1 MKCGLNSSFSNIN
14 FGFGAENSSMKNAKL
29 NFGAVTP
36 PDKLPNVSLRDTISS
51 YEYPKS
57 SMKLGGEN
65 TLNAGKVSAGLAFS
79 AMALSLI
86 SLLPFIR
93 KH

>member
-14 FGFGAENSSMKNAKL
+14 FGFGTENNSMKNAKL

-36 PDKLPNVSLRDTISS
+36 PDKLPNVSLRETITS
-51 YEYPKS
+51 YETPQD

-65 TLNAGKVSAGLAFS
+65 SLNAGKVSAGLAFS

-86 SLLPFIR
+86 SILSFIR

>member
-14 FGFGAENSSMKNAKL
+14 FGSATENTSMKNAKL
-29 NFGAVTP
+29 NLGAVTP
-36 PDKLPNVSLRDTISS
+36 PNQLPNVSLRETITS
-51 YEYPKS
+51 YENPQSVLKQ
-57 SMKLGGEN
+57 GGGN
-65 TLNAGKVSAGLAFS
+65 SFNSGKVSAGLAFS

-86 SLLPFIR
+86 SLLPSIR

>member
-1 MKCGLNSSFSNIN
+1 MKCGLNNSFSNIN
-14 FGFGAENSSMKNAKL
+14 FGFGTESNSMKNTKL

-36 PDKLPNVSLRDTISS
+36 PDKLPNVSLRDTITS
-51 YEYPKS
+51 YENPQD

-65 TLNAGKVSAGLAFS
+65 SLNAGKVSAGLAFS

>member
-1 MKCGLNSSFSNIN
+1 MKCGLNSSFSSVN
-14 FGFGAENSSMKNAKL
+14 FGFGTENNSMKNAKL

-51 YEYPKS
+51 YENPNDT
-57 SMKLGGEN
+57 MKLGGTN

-79 AMALSLI
+79 AIALSLI